1 MNNVASI
8 CQHSVITIDSDCSIQ
23 EAAQHMR
30 DHHVGALVVTA
41 EEEGLTANATRV
53 CGVITDRDLAVEA
66 LARGL
71 DPQAITVGT
80 LISGKAVAV
89 PGHASVAE
97 AIAVMRQEGVRRVL
111 VTGAQRQLSGILS
124 LDDVVG
130 ALAEDLGD
138 LAESMRRGL
147 ARESITRRP
156 LEGNGQGLVQVPL
169 EALSGP
175 WRAVAAMGT
184 LSADRT
190 P

>member
-1 MNNVASI
+1 MNTIGSI
-8 CQHSVITIDSDCSIQ
+8 CQHPVVTIDADCSIQ

-30 DHHVGALVVTA
+30 EHHVGALVVTSQ
-41 EEEGLTANATRV
+41 EEGMGANSTRV

-71 DPQAITVGT
+71 DPQAITVST

-89 PGHASVAE
+89 PAQASVAE
-97 AIAVMRQEGVRRVL
+97 AIAVMRQEGVRRLL

-130 ALAEDLGD
+130 ALAEELGD

-147 ARESITRRP
+147 ARESLTRRP
-156 LEGNGQGLVQVPL
+156 LEGNGQSSVQVPL

-175 WRAVAAMGT
+175 WRMAAT
-184 LSADRT
+184 LSASGA
-190 P
+190 